1 MKKTLL
7 ALTTI
12 LAMSLVFVGCD
23 KDPATNNDS
32 GSGSKPGTGSSAPI
46 VEEEDDENIE
56 DEEVVQ
62 TIFASGTLVNGGY
75 GTAEIIEEDGVKVAH
90 LVAGSYMKGVYT
102 PTEPLNISGKK
113 VKVTAKVGEDYV
125 QGDGLFKL
133 IFVTDDTHQSEIT
146 ANDKGNVGWCNLTT
160 EYTSYTGTDIWIAY
174 EIANEADLT
183 NITSIIIHP
192 QSATGD
198 IYVKNIEF
206 VD

>member
-7 ALTTI
+7 VLSTI
-12 LAMSLVFVGCD
+12 LAMSLVFVGCG
-23 KDPATNNDS
+23 KDP
-32 GSGSKPGTGSSAPI
+32 KEPGESAP
-46 VEEEDDENIE
+46 VVPEETPDAGEA
-56 DEEVVQ
+56 EVVQ

-90 LVAGSYMKGVYT
+90 LVAGSWMHGVYT

-133 IFVTDDTHQSEIT
+133 IFKTDDTHQSEIT
-146 ANDKGNVGWCNLTT
+146 ANDVGNVGWCNLTT
-160 EYTSYTGTDIWIAY
+160 EYTSYTGSDIWKAY
-174 EIANEADLT
+174 QIDNEADLT
-183 NITSIIIHP
+183 NITSIIINP

-198 IYVKNIEF
+198 IYIKNIEF